1 MGFQRVVRPR
11 FFIDMMSYLHA
22 TGHGEYFAHNDD
34 HHSSVPTNNQIH
46 YGEIAD
52 LLYCNTSSLI
62 KFTLNG
68 STTLFSYKDQNGN
81 KFPTLPIDCL
91 IVLNHNLEG
100 TSWSGGIRDSEDNST
115 VQSWEQSEDLIS
127 NSAYSGHNGFTI
139 RLRDNVSY
147 TTDASRLY
155 FYTLTDANNVG
166 QRYMGSYF
174 FGKSF
179 VPPHN
184 PNLSMTVSNTFDG
197 VKSTKT
203 KGGHTISN
211 ADFIGNP
218 LWSGHNA
225 WELWKYSTDPS
236 AALPNENPDATQQQM
251 FVEDSKANLGR
262 LGRRSWN
269 FTFDFVS
276 ESDVFGALEQ
286 SNINPFN
293 STGTYP
299 DDSGETFQTKG
310 YDNPFLEEENFI
322 NRVWIPTL
330 GGTIPMVMQVDHTN
344 NNPDQFAIVTIR
356 QNSFTVR
363 PKAPNL
369 YTLSMTLEET
379 W

>member
-22 TGHGEYFAHNDD
+22 TGHGEYFVRNDNE
-34 HHSSVPTNNQIH
+34 HSSVPTDNQIH
-46 YGEIAD
+46 YGETTD

-62 KFTLNG
+62 KFTLNAA
-68 STTLFSYKDQNGN
+68 TTLFNYKDQNGS
-81 KFPTLPIDCL
+81 KFPKLPIDCL
-91 IVLNHNLEG
+91 VALNHNLEG
-100 TSWSGGIRDSEDNST
+100 TDWYGGARNSEDTDSLFRIQEGSSLVDLNS
-115 VQSWEQSEDLIS
+115 E
-127 NSAYSGHNGFTI
+127 HNGFDI
-139 RLRDNVSY
+139 RLLNETKY

-155 FYTLTDANNVG
+155 FYTSTNGNNVG

-211 ADFIGNP
+211 TDFIGNP
-218 LWSGHNA
+218 LWGGHNA
-225 WELWKYSTDPS
+225 WELWKYSEDPS
-236 AALPNENPDATQQQM
+236 TAPPNENPDATQQQM
-251 FVEDSKANLGR
+251 FVEVSKANLGR

-293 STGTYP
+293 STSTYP
-299 DDSGETFQTKG
+299 DDSGETFSTKG

-330 GGTIPMVMQVDHTN
+330 GGTIPMIMQVDHTN
-344 NNPDQFAIVTIR
+344 NNPYQFAIVTIR

>member
-22 TGHGEYFAHNDD
+22 TGHGEYFVRNDNE
-34 HHSSVPTNNQIH
+34 HSSVPTDNQIH

-68 STTLFSYKDQNGN
+68 SSDFNYKDQNGK

-91 IVLNHNLEG
+91 VALNHNLEG
-100 TSWSGGIRDSEDNST
+100 TDWYGGARNSEDTDSLFRIQKGSSLVDLNS
-115 VQSWEQSEDLIS
+115 E
-127 NSAYSGHNGFTI
+127 HNGFDI
-139 RLRDNVSY
+139 RLSDETHY

-155 FYTLTDANNVG
+155 FYTPTDANNVG
-166 QRYMGSYF
+166 QRYIGSYF

-197 VKSTKT
+197 VKQTKT

-211 ADFIGNP
+211 TDFIGNP

-225 WELWKYSTDPS
+225 WELWKYPTDPT
-236 AALPNENPDATQQQM
+236 ATPPNESPEETQQQV
-251 FVEDSKANLGR
+251 FTEDSKSNLGR

-269 FTFDFVS
+269 LTFDFVS
-276 ESDVFGALEQ
+276 ESDVFGSLEQ
-286 SNINPFN
+286 SNINPFD
-293 STGTYP
+293 STSTYP
-299 DDSGETFQTKG
+299 DGSGETFSAKG
-310 YDNPFLEEENFI
+310 YDNPFLQEENFI
-322 NRVWIPTL
+322 NRVWTPTL

-344 NNPDQFAIVTIR
+344 NNPDQFAIVTIK
-356 QNSFTVR
+356 QNSFTAR

>member
-330 GGTIPMVMQVDHTN
+330 GGSIPFLFQPDDEVN
-344 NNPDQFAIVTIR
+344 SADQFAICTFDKHSI
-356 QNSFTVR
+356 SIT
-363 PKAPNL
+363 PKAPNV
-369 YTLSMTLEET
+369 YTITFNINEV